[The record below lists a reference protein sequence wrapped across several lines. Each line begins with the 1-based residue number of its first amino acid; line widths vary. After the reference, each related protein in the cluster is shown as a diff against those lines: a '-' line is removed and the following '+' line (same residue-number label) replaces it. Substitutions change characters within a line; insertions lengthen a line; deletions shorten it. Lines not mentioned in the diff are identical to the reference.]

1 MKKVLVLVGVALCL
15 GFVGGALFVRP
26 VQSSDNVFFQL
37 GKFQDAFNLVYRNSV
52 DQVES
57 QKLIEKAIKGMLD
70 DGMED
75 PYAEYFPP
83 KQREQWNENFQ
94 ANYQGI
100 GVSFRLIQD
109 SITIII
115 PMIGGPSDRAGLQ
128 CNDKIVKINGENAVG
143 IKTDSVPKRLKG
155 PQGTPVTVTIKREG
169 VPDLFDIQII
179 RNRIPISTVDASFML
194 ENSDIGYVYLNRFA
208 ETTTQEVVSAAQ
220 ELRKQGM
227 RKLILDVR
235 YNGGGLLDQ
244 AWRLADEFIPA
255 GKTLVYTKA
264 RNEAMNQ
271 TFTSTDGGSLEDIP
285 VVVLVNVW
293 SASAS
298 EILAGALQDLDR
310 ALVVGET
317 TFGKGL
323 VQQMYSFNDGSGM
336 KFTTAKYYTPSGRLI
351 QREFKTKDE
360 FAKLER
366 KEVAQEGANLD
377 HGADRI
383 REAKADSARPTFKT
397 LSGRTVYG
405 GGGIVPDYVVKTDTL
420 PKTIQ
425 AFNKNGILV
434 EAVDRYILKY
444 GNRVREHYKKNLV
457 TFLRTYTM
465 DNDMVDMMKSV
476 AKEKKVEWNDEEFTK
491 ERSEISRLS
500 KAFIA
505 QYIWNMRFEFLNVYF
520 QNKQFDKAKTLFPE
534 AMKVAKLSGK

>member
-1 MKKVLVLVGVALCL
+1 MKKVLILVGIALCL
-15 GFVGGALFVRP
+15 GFVGGAMLVRP

-52 DQVES
+52 DPVES
-57 QKLIEKAIKGMLD
+57 QKLVEKAIRCMLE

-100 GVSFRLIQD
+100 GVSFRVIQD
-109 SITIII
+109 TITIII
-115 PMIGGPSDRAGLQ
+115 PMIGGPSDKLGLE
-128 CNDKIVKINGENAVG
+128 CNDKIIKINGENAIG
-143 IKTDSVPKRLKG
+143 IATDSVPKRLKG
-155 PQGTPVTVTIKREG
+155 PAGTSVTVTIKRAG
-169 VPDLFDIQII
+169 RDPFDVTIA
-179 RNRIPISTVDASFML
+179 RGRIPISTVDAYYMV
-194 ENSDIGYVYLNRFA
+194 ENSDIGYIYLNRFA
-208 ETTTQEVVSAAQ
+208 ETTTQEVVDAAQ

-227 RKLILDVR
+227 KKLILDLR

-244 AWRLADEFIPA
+244 AWRLADEFVRG

-271 TFTSTDGGSLEDIP
+271 TFTSTDGGALEDLP
-285 VVVLVNVW
+285 VVVLVNVG

-323 VQQMYSFNDGSGM
+323 VQQVYSFNDGSGM

-351 QREFKTKDE
+351 QREFKTKEE

-366 KEVAQEGANLD
+366 KELAKEGANLD
-377 HGADRI
+377 HGADVAHA
-383 REAKADSARPTFKT
+383 AKKDSARPVFKPV
-397 LSGRTVYG
+397 SGRTVYG
-405 GGGIVPDYVVKTDTL
+405 GGGIVPDYVVKTDTISKL
-420 PKTIQ
+420 LKS
-425 AFNKNGILV
+425 FNKN
-434 EAVDRYILKY
+434 A
-444 GNRVREHYKKNLV
+444 
-457 TFLRTYTM
+457 
-465 DNDMVDMMKSV
+465 
-476 AKEKKVEWNDEEFTK
+476 
-491 ERSEISRLS
+491 
-500 KAFIA
+500 
-505 QYIWNMRFEFLNVYF
+505 
-520 QNKQFDKAKTLFPE
+520 
-534 AMKVAKLSGK
+534 